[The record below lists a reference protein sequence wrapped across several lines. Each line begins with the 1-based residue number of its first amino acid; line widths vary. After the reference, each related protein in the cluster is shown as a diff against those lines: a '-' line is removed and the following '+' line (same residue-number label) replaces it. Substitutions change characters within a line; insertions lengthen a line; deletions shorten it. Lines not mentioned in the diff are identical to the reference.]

1 MHTPPIHPR
10 RRSLLLAA
18 ALLGAGCSG
27 SLLPKPAPAPL
38 RYTLGEPADGSVDT
52 PAPAAGAPSLVV
64 AWPTAAPGHD
74 SRRMVYT
81 RQPQALQVYAHAEW
95 ADTPSRLLAPL
106 LVRALQD
113 TGAFAAVLQAPS
125 AAGASL
131 RLETE
136 LLRLQHEHGP
146 GPGRG
151 PDATVNATVNAS
163 AVRLSLRA
171 VLIDTA
177 TRQALGTR
185 VFDARVP
192 APSDDPAGGVAAAA
206 TATRQ
211 VLAQLAGY
219 VAGLA
224 AAGVSAGVPG
234 GVSGA
239 AAATRREP

>member
-95 ADTPSRLLAPL
+95 ADTPARLLAPL

-163 AVRLSLRA
+163 TVRLSLRA